1 MLRYAPRAASAVGA
15 LTSGPRA
22 AIGQFGPAVSSRGM
36 ATKRINY
43 FNTLPLKDKL
53 DQLARCRFM
62 GRNEFADGSK
72 RILGLNIV
80 IVGCGAQGLNQVRCS
95 ASSVPVGELAA
106 RNRPDWWMRRT

>member
-1 MLRYAPRAASAVGA
+1 MLRYAPRTSRAVGA
-15 LTSGPRA
+15 LTRAVPREPAVAQFGA
-22 AIGQFGPAVSSRGM
+22 AIASRGM

-62 GRNEFADGSK
+62 GRNEFADGAK

-80 IVGCGAQGLNQVRCS
+80 IVGCGAQGLNQV
-95 ASSVPVGELAA
+95 AS
-106 RNRPDWWMRRT
+106 